1 MKVTMINGNVVEA
14 NVFDYV
20 AQIYEGGKW
29 KTVAVSPDYN
39 EAEKKRI
46 EYAIKG
52 CYARTEQLYQLII
65 YRRYDNDDKR
75 RGNQSSDGFEGL

>member
-1 MKVTMINGNVVEA
+1 MEVKIIDGKVVEA

-20 AQIYEGGKW
+20 TQIYEGGKW
-29 KTVAVSPDYN
+29 QTVAISPDYN

-52 CYARTEQLYQLII
+52 CYTRTEQL
-65 YRRYDNDDKR
+65 N
-75 RGNQSSDGFEGL
+75 

>member
-1 MKVTMINGNVVEA
+1 MKVKLINGTEVDA

-29 KTVAVSPDYN
+29 QAVAVSSDYN

-46 EYAIKG
+46 EYAING
-52 CYARTEQLYQLII
+52 CYTRTEQI
-65 YRRYDNDDKR
+65 Y
-75 RGNQSSDGFEGL
+75 

>member
-1 MKVTMINGNVVEA
+1 MKVTMINGKVVEA

-20 AQIYEGGKW
+20 AKIYEGGKW
-29 KTVAVSPDYN
+29 QAVAVSSDYN

-52 CYARTEQLYQLII
+52 CYTRIEQLY
-65 YRRYDNDDKR
+65 
-75 RGNQSSDGFEGL
+75 

>member
-20 AQIYEGGKW
+20 AQIYEGGKC
-29 KTVAVSPDYN
+29 KTVAVSQDYN

-52 CYARTEQLYQLII
+52 CYARTEQLY
-65 YRRYDNDDKR
+65 
-75 RGNQSSDGFEGL
+75 

>member
-1 MKVTMINGNVVEA
+1 MIDGKVVEA

-29 KTVAVSPDYN
+29 QTVAVSPDYN

-52 CYARTEQLYQLII
+52 CYTRTEQL
-65 YRRYDNDDKR
+65 N
-75 RGNQSSDGFEGL
+75 

>member
-29 KTVAVSPDYN
+29 KTVAVSSDYN

-52 CYARTEQLYQLII
+52 CYARTEQLY
-65 YRRYDNDDKR
+65 
-75 RGNQSSDGFEGL
+75 

>member
-1 MKVTMINGNVVEA
+1 MKVTMINGKVVEA

-29 KTVAVSPDYN
+29 QAVDVSSDYN

-52 CYARTEQLYQLII
+52 CYTRIEQLY
-65 YRRYDNDDKR
+65 
-75 RGNQSSDGFEGL
+75 

>member
-1 MKVTMINGNVVEA
+1 MKVKLINGTEVDA

-20 AQIYEGGKW
+20 AQIYECGKW
-29 KTVAVSPDYN
+29 QAVAVSFDYN

-52 CYARTEQLYQLII
+52 CYTRTEQLY
-65 YRRYDNDDKR
+65 
-75 RGNQSSDGFEGL
+75 

>member
-1 MKVTMINGNVVEA
+1 MKITMINGKVVEA

-29 KTVAVSPDYN
+29 QAVAVSSDYN

-52 CYARTEQLYQLII
+52 CYTRIEQLY
-65 YRRYDNDDKR
+65 
-75 RGNQSSDGFEGL
+75 

>member
-29 KTVAVSPDYN
+29 QAVAVSSDYN

-46 EYAIKG
+46 EYAING
-52 CYARTEQLYQLII
+52 CYTRIEQLY
-65 YRRYDNDDKR
+65 
-75 RGNQSSDGFEGL
+75 

>member
-1 MKVTMINGNVVEA
+1 MKVTMIHGNVVEA

-29 KTVAVSPDYN
+29 QAVAVSSDYN

-46 EYAIKG
+46 EYAING
-52 CYARTEQLYQLII
+52 CYTRTEQLY
-65 YRRYDNDDKR
+65 
-75 RGNQSSDGFEGL
+75 

>member
-1 MKVTMINGNVVEA
+1 MEVTMINGKVVEA

-29 KTVAVSPDYN
+29 QAVAVSSDYN

-46 EYAIKG
+46 EYAING
-52 CYARTEQLYQLII
+52 CYTRTEQLY
-65 YRRYDNDDKR
+65 
-75 RGNQSSDGFEGL
+75 

>member
-1 MKVTMINGNVVEA
+1 MKVTMINGTEVEA

-29 KTVAVSPDYN
+29 QTVSVSSDYN

-52 CYARTEQLYQLII
+52 CYTRIEQLY
-65 YRRYDNDDKR
+65 
-75 RGNQSSDGFEGL
+75 

>member
-1 MKVTMINGNVVEA
+1 MEVTMINGKVVDA

-29 KTVAVSPDYN
+29 QTVAVSSDYN
-39 EAEKKRI
+39 EAEKKRR

-52 CYARTEQLYQLII
+52 CYTRTEQL
-65 YRRYDNDDKR
+65 N
-75 RGNQSSDGFEGL
+75 

>member
-1 MKVTMINGNVVEA
+1 MKVKLINGTEVDA

-20 AQIYEGGKW
+20 AQIYECGKW
-29 KTVAVSPDYN
+29 QAVAVSSDYN

-52 CYARTEQLYQLII
+52 CYARTEQLY
-65 YRRYDNDDKR
+65 
-75 RGNQSSDGFEGL
+75 

>member
-1 MKVTMINGNVVEA
+1 MEVTMINGNVVEA

-29 KTVAVSPDYN
+29 QTVAVSSDYN

-46 EYAIKG
+46 EYAING
-52 CYARTEQLYQLII
+52 CYTRTEQLY
-65 YRRYDNDDKR
+65 
-75 RGNQSSDGFEGL
+75 

>member
-1 MKVTMINGNVVEA
+1 MINGKVVEA

-29 KTVAVSPDYN
+29 QAVAVSSDYN

-46 EYAIKG
+46 EYAING
-52 CYARTEQLYQLII
+52 CYTRTVQLY
-65 YRRYDNDDKR
+65 
-75 RGNQSSDGFEGL
+75 

>member
-1 MKVTMINGNVVEA
+1 MEVTMINAKVVEA

-29 KTVAVSPDYN
+29 QAVAVSSDYN

-52 CYARTEQLYQLII
+52 CYTRIEQLY
-65 YRRYDNDDKR
+65 
-75 RGNQSSDGFEGL
+75 

>member
-29 KTVAVSPDYN
+29 QAVAVSQDYS
-39 EAEKKRI
+39 EVEKKRK
-46 EYAIKG
+46 EYAVKG
-52 CYARTEQLYQLII
+52 YYNRIEQL
-65 YRRYDNDDKR
+65 N
-75 RGNQSSDGFEGL
+75 